1 MSDQDYYI
9 QSHRETR
16 ADAVQRINEER
27 GLYQHSK
34 GFETPEQAAERRER
48 DAEYLAMHDRYFG
61 LGPNVS
67 VGDPDGNA
75 DIE

>member
-1 MSDQDYYI
+1 MADQDYYTKR
-9 QSHRETR
+9 HRETR

-34 GFETPEQAAERRER
+34 GFETPEQAAGRRKR
-48 DAEYLAMHDRYFG
+48 GAEYLARHDGYFG

-67 VGDPDGNA
+67 VGDPDG
-75 DIE
+75 DKGVC

>member
-1 MSDQDYYI
+1 MADQDCYTKRR
-9 QSHRETR
+9 RETR

-48 DAEYLAMHDRYFG
+48 DAEYLAMH
-61 LGPNVS
+61 
-67 VGDPDGNA
+67 VGDPDG
-75 DIE
+75 DKGVC